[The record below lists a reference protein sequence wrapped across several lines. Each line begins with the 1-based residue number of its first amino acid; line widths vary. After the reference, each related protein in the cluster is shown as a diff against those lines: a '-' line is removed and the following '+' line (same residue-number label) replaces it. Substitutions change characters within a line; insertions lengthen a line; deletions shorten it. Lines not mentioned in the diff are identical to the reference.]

1 MKVQGVIKR
10 MQECGCVEFHPAL
23 NSWGESILSA
33 QKCRSPLGDGPQK
46 PKSFEMRGKLMK

>member
-23 NSWGESILSA
+23 KQLGREHPVGPEVPFPSGGWTTKAQIL
-33 QKCRSPLGDGPQK
+33 
-46 PKSFEMRGKLMK
+46 